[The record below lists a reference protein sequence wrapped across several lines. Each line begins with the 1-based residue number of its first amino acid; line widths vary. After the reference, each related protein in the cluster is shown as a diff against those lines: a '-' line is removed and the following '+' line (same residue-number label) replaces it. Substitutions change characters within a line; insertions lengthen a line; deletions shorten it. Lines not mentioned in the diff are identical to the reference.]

1 MQLISK
7 EDIEKAREM
16 DLLTYLTY
24 YEPDNLRHVSGNIY
38 STYEHDSL
46 MISNGK
52 WCWFSQGIGGYNALD
67 YLIKVRGIPFRTA
80 VEKIIGSIT
89 EPLPTPLKPHTEAP
103 KEFVMPKLSTDTTR
117 VMRYLTGRGI
127 DPEIIQ
133 WCIDRKLLFETA
145 DYGNALFIGYDSAG
159 NPKYGAVRSTTGS
172 FKGDAK
178 GSDKRFAFRI
188 VKAKQP
194 KSVHVFE
201 AVPDL
206 LSYATL
212 VKMEGANWHSESY
225 ISLAG
230 IGVGKSIPKALEQ
243 FLKDYPTISHIFLH
257 LDNDEPGR
265 KAVKSIFEALH
276 SDYVIRDRPPPSG
289 KDYNDYLRSKL
300 AQPKPNKPTS
310 RIR

>member
-80 VEKIIGSIT
+80 VEKIIGNIT
-89 EPLPTPLKPHTEAP
+89 EPLPAP
-103 KEFVMPKLSTDTTR
+103 IRPPPETAKEFVMPKVSSDTAH

-133 WCIDRKLLFETA
+133 WCIDHKLLFETA
-145 DYGNALFIGYDSAG
+145 DYGNALFIGYE
-159 NPKYGAVRSTTGS
+159 ST
-172 FKGDAK
+172 
-178 GSDKRFAFRI
+178 
-188 VKAKQP
+188 
-194 KSVHVFE
+194 
-201 AVPDL
+201 
-206 LSYATL
+206 
-212 VKMEGANWHSESY
+212 
-225 ISLAG
+225 G
-230 IGVGKSIPKALEQ
+230 IP
-243 FLKDYPTISHIFLH
+243 
-257 LDNDEPGR
+257 
-265 KAVKSIFEALH
+265 
-276 SDYVIRDRPPPSG
+276 
-289 KDYNDYLRSKL
+289 
-300 AQPKPNKPTS
+300 
-310 RIR
+310 

>member
-7 EDIEKAREM
+7 EDIERAREM

-80 VEKIIGSIT
+80 VEKIIGNIT
-89 EPLPTPLKPHTEAP
+89 EPLPSPYKPPPETP
-103 KEFVMPKLSTDTTR
+103 KEFVMPKLSSDTTR

-133 WCIDRKLLFETA
+133 WCIDHKLLFETA
-145 DYGNALFIGYDSAG
+145 DYGNALFIGYDSDG

-178 GSDKRFAFRI
+178 GSDKRIAFRI

-194 KSVHVFE
+194 RSVHVFE

-212 VKMEGANWHSESY
+212 VKMEGANWHYESY
-225 ISLAG
+225 LSLAG
-230 IGVGKSIPKALEQ
+230 IGVGKTIPKALEQ
-243 FLKDYPTISHIFLH
+243 FLKDYPSVSHIFLH
-257 LDNDEPGR
+257 LDNDEAGR

-276 SDYVIRDRPPPSG
+276 SDYVIRDRPPPTG

-300 AQPKPNKPTS
+300 TQPKPSKPPS
-310 RIR
+310 RVR

>member
-1 MQLISK
+1 VKLIPQ
-7 EDIEKAREM
+7 EDLQRAREM

-24 YEPDNLRHVSGNIY
+24 YDPGNLRHVSGNVY
-38 STYEHDSL
+38 STVEHDSL
-46 MISNGK
+46 IINNGK

-89 EPLPTPLKPHTEAP
+89 EPLPTPFKPHAETP
-103 KEFVMPKLSTDTTR
+103 KVFVMPKLSSDTTR

-212 VKMEGANWHSESY
+212 VKMEGANWHMESY
-225 ISLAG
+225 LSLAG
-230 IGVGKSIPKALEQ
+230 IGVGKTIPKALEQ
-243 FLKDYPTISHIFLH
+243 FLKTYPEIDTIHLR
-257 LDNDEPGR
+257 LDNDDIGR
-265 KAVKSIFEALH
+265 GAAEGIIRGLGDV
-276 SDYVIRDRPPPSG
+276 YTVIDAPPTYG
-289 KDYNDYLRSKL
+289 KDMNDELQFKIKSLRKE
-300 AQPKPNKPTS
+300 THE
-310 RIR
+310 R